1 MRSKEVVFYS
11 LGMVRI
17 KSTGGIGDRES
28 LEKARVMWEI
38 EEEQE
43 VGPISQHK
51 SASES
56 TKYSTSH
63 AAAEQTV
70 NPGKSRRRETY
81 PVQVPDRPLGPNHF
95 PRSHSSLPSVHFS
108 VPAVAIHVRRLVVS

>member
-1 MRSKEVVFYS
+1 MRCEELRGICGEQVRSKEVVFYS

-51 SASES
+51 SA
-56 TKYSTSH
+56 
-63 AAAEQTV
+63 
-70 NPGKSRRRETY
+70 
-81 PVQVPDRPLGPNHF
+81 
-95 PRSHSSLPSVHFS
+95 
-108 VPAVAIHVRRLVVS
+108 